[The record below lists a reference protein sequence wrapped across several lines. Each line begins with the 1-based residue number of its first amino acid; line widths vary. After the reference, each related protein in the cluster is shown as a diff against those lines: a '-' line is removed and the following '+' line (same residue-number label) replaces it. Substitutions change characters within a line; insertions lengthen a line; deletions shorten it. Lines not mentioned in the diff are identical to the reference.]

1 MLNVTFLAVLP
12 YVWGD
17 LKSAA
22 RTERGLP
29 ATQGLADT
37 ARDVAL
43 DSECDEKMGK
53 DLVGSTEDPICV
65 LGRFP

>member
-22 RTERGLP
+22 RTAKGFQTPR
-29 ATQGLADT
+29 
-37 ARDVAL
+37 AL
-43 DSECDEKMGK
+43 QTLLGMWHLILSAIRRWGK
-53 DLVGSTEDPICV
+53 I
-65 LGRFP
+65 